1 MRRDAIGAS
10 FVVSKTLPPLRM
22 SDLSNTRYL
31 VVVLIVLIVVEYTVY
46 IHIRVNDFDIY
57 TLTTERR
64 EVFEYLIT
72 FVCFTSCLYN
82 SVQLWPFCVVRFSTI
97 MGIYIWY
104 VHTYTYTD
112 GYSFVPLSWRPW
124 RGKGSS
130 SGSNSLCS
138 CGRGFGN
145 GIN

>member
-22 SDLSNTRYL
+22 SDLSNTRHL

-64 EVFEYLIT
+64 EVFGIFGYICLLYFL
-72 FVCFTSCLYN
+72 FVQFSAVVALLRGSLFNNYGDIHLVCTYIHLY
-82 SVQLWPFCVVRFSTI
+82 
-97 MGIYIWY
+97 G
-104 VHTYTYTD
+104 
-112 GYSFVPLSWRPW
+112 
-124 RGKGSS
+124 
-130 SGSNSLCS
+130 
-138 CGRGFGN
+138 
-145 GIN
+145 

>member
-1 MRRDAIGAS
+1 VRRDAIGAS

-22 SDLSNTRYL
+22 SDLSNTRHL

-64 EVFEYLIT
+64 EVFGIFGYICLLYFL
-72 FVCFTSCLYN
+72 FVQFSA
-82 SVQLWPFCVVRFSTI
+82 VVAFCVVRFSTI

-112 GYSFVPLSWRPW
+112 RYSFVPLSWRPW

>member
-22 SDLSNTRYL
+22 SDLSNTRHL

-64 EVFEYLIT
+64 EVFEYLVT
-72 FVCFTSCLYN
+72 FVCFTSCLYI
-82 SVQLWPFCVVRFSTI
+82 SVQLWPFAWFAFQQLWGYTFG
-97 MGIYIWY
+97 MYI
-104 VHTYTYTD
+104 HTPIRID
-112 GYSFVPLSWRPW
+112 IV
-124 RGKGSS
+124 
-130 SGSNSLCS
+130 LC
-138 CGRGFGN
+138 R
-145 GIN
+145 